1 MQDLNRLNDIFFK
14 WLLGDDRR
22 KNLTLDFLNDILKR
36 DSSNRFVDIEFKDKE
51 LTPVIEGSKLS
62 ILDIKAK
69 MNDNT
74 LVNIEVQ
81 VAKQDFIDKRSLYY
95 WSRIYSKQLKKG
107 EKYDLLNQTIT
118 INLLNFNYFT
128 QYNTVHNSYHVRND
142 KTNDILTN
150 DLEMHFIELPK
161 FKVSDIKKLRK
172 DEKWIAY
179 FSHNCTNEQREEIA
193 MSEPVIKEALQCENY
208 FAQDNKLRRLYDLQE
223 KALRDYNS
231 SIASAER
238 RAEKRGEDKKAIQ
251 GAINLLKANID
262 INIIA
267 NSLGL
272 SVEKVN
278 MLKKNLDVDIR
289 G

>member
-1 MQDLNRLNDIFFK
+1 MQDLNRLNDVFFK
-14 WLLGDDRR
+14 WLLGDNRR

-36 DSSNRFVDIEFKDKE
+36 DSSNCFIDIEFGDKE
-51 LTPVIEGSKLS
+51 LTPIIEGSKLS

-128 QYNTVHNSYHVRND
+128 QYDTVHNSYHVRND

-161 FKVSDIKKLRK
+161 FKISDIKKLRR

-179 FSHNCTNEQREEIA
+179 FSHNCSDEQREEIA
-193 MSEPVIKEALQCENY
+193 MSEPTIKEALQYENY
-208 FAQDNKLRRLYDLQE
+208 FAKNDKLRRLYDIQE

-231 SIASAER
+231 SIDSAEKR
-238 RAEKRGEDKKAIQ
+238 GEKRGEDKRVIKDI
-251 GAINLLKANID
+251 INGLKKGYDVSIIVD
-262 INIIA
+262 ITDA
-267 NSLGL
+267 SVEQVQKVKKELGL
-272 SVEKVN
+272 
-278 MLKKNLDVDIR
+278 
-289 G
+289 